1 MIFDIENIICNKC
14 KNKIFIVNQRNLYI
28 PNYTEYSCELKC
40 SEFYS
45 EYNYFY
51 IFIEAFSFQKF
62 KKGVRVFKTTKT
74 PVDLDFE
81 LFEISIQNKYKNIS
95 NYRFVSQLHF
105 DLINTIN
112 LFKENLIFI

>member
-14 KNKIFIVNQRNLYI
+14 KQEIFYDKH
-28 PNYTEYSCELKC
+28 YYSHRTYRIYYCKSKC

-51 IFIEAFSFQKF
+51 IFIEGFSFQKF

-81 LFEISIQNKYKNIS
+81 LFEISIQNKYKDIS
-95 NYRFVSQLHF
+95 NYKFVSQLHF
-105 DLINTIN
+105 DLIKTIN